1 MKHIFIYITLM
12 FILISCKERFTP
24 KPTGYMRFDFIK
36 KESKKYKI
44 ANLFSFYSADYYR
57 VKTQKK
63 NNSTWID
70 LSYKKHNATIH
81 LTHSIIN
88 NNLSTLIEEARSMVY
103 KHTIKADAIH
113 EKNYSNIV
121 SKSFGKLYDIKGQ
134 SASAVQFYLTDST
147 NHFLRGSLY
156 FYTHTNPDSLAPVI
170 KYIRNDIMTIMETI
184 EWVKTDG
191 I

>member
-1 MKHIFIYITLM
+1 
-12 FILISCKERFTP
+12 
-24 KPTGYMRFDFIK
+24 
-36 KESKKYKI
+36 
-44 ANLFSFYSADYYR
+44 
-57 VKTQKK
+57 
-63 NNSTWID
+63 
-70 LSYKKHNATIH
+70 
-81 LTHSIIN
+81 
-88 NNLSTLIEEARSMVY
+88 MVY